1 MGSLQV
7 AAPIKAAV
15 IAAAV
20 TAPIK
25 AAVEAVVPKEEVA
38 EEVVVKAPAKK
49 SFFGKLFS
57 PETYIGTLDSTKGV
71 KEAEFD
77 TNMDSVDAPEEEDVT
92 KVAAIILFTT
102 LFINI

>member
-7 AAPIKAAV
+7 PAPIKVAV

-25 AAVEAVVPKEEVA
+25 EAVEAVVTKKEVTK

-49 SFFGKLFS
+49 NFFGKLFA

-77 TNMDSVDAPEEEDVT
+77 TNMDSMDEAEEEEDVT
-92 KVAAIILFTT
+92 K
-102 LFINI
+102 